1 MNIFQIVGVGIIGAI
16 LSLTVKKYNPDLSI
30 LISIA
35 SGLIII
41 FGILES
47 ISQIIDVLKLISEK
61 SGINSAY
68 ISLVLKVIAIAYVS
82 EFGAQ
87 LCKDAGENAIGAKV
101 ELSGKVLIMVI
112 SAPVILAVLDMSLN
126 LIG

>member
-1 MNIFQIVGVGIIGAI
+1 MGNTVYKRFIYKDSDFIPAVGDYMNIFQIVGVGIIGAI

-47 ISQIIDVLKLISEK
+47 ISQILDVLKLISEK
-61 SGINSAY
+61 SGIN
-68 ISLVLKVIAIAYVS
+68 
-82 EFGAQ
+82 
-87 LCKDAGENAIGAKV
+87 
-101 ELSGKVLIMVI
+101 
-112 SAPVILAVLDMSLN
+112 
-126 LIG
+126 